1 MIPKNL
7 IVTKYTQG
15 GELLRTDDYSSYQ
28 GYYYEYNG
36 RIFTG
41 KEYSLNSIELI
52 KIGNENNNTLL
63 TNSSTF
69 TYGAVS
75 GINLP
80 KPNSVTSLPTDTTK
94 AVSNRPIRF
103 FYKKYNDTIIKEI
116 DKNGYKLLQNN
127 PIYQT
132 TFIGEYNGIFQTV
145 DQAEQQVPGVK
156 VFLAA

>member
-41 KEYSLNSIELI
+41 KEYSLNSVELI
-52 KIGNENNNTLL
+52 KTGNENNNTLL
-63 TNSSTF
+63 TNPSTF
-69 TYGAVS
+69 TYGAIS
-75 GINLP
+75 GVNVPTNRSI
-80 KPNSVTSLPTDTTK
+80 TSLPTDTTK
-94 AVSNRPIRF
+94 AISNRSIRF
-103 FYKKYNDTIIKEI
+103 FYKKYNDNVIKET

-132 TFIGEYNGIFQTV
+132 TFIGGYNGIVQNI
-145 DQAEQQVPGVK
+145 DQANQQVPGVK
-156 VFLAA
+156 DFLAA